1 MYHDV
6 PASRLDR
13 RLTALLAAADDAAA
27 AAVADAGEGVGDDV
41 HRRRGST
48 DAAV

>member
-13 RLTALLAAADDAAA
+13 RLTALLAAAADDD
-27 AAVADAGEGVGDDV
+27 AAVADAGEGVGDDA